1 MSNLNQRLAKGQ
13 EPAFV
18 ELYDQ
23 FGDQLFAYVVS
34 RVTDSDSA
42 KDIIQ
47 EVFARL
53 IRYHRHFK
61 RVQNVRAYLF
71 QVTRNEIARWS
82 TNKPTRSDSDTDSIP
97 SEPVAPNNL
106 EESEWIST
114 LLSKLGDEDREIV
127 SLKIFS
133 ELTFKE
139 LADIFEM
146 PAATV
151 ATRYRRAIAKLEA
164 SLNEETAQDDG

>member
-1 MSNLNQRLAKGQ
+1 MTDLQQRLAKGQ

-23 FGDQLFAYVVS
+23 FGETLFAYVAS
-34 RVTDSDSA
+34 RVADQNAA

-47 EVFARL
+47 DVFARL

-61 RVQNVRAYLF
+61 RVENLKAYLF
-71 QVTRNEIARWS
+71 QVARNEISRWAAR
-82 TNKPTRSDSDTDSIP
+82 KPVNTKETDADDMSAE
-97 SEPVAPNNL
+97 SSA
-106 EESEWIST
+106 ESELEQRDWIRAT
-114 LLSKLGDEDREIV
+114 LAQLDEQDREIL

-139 LADIFEM
+139 LATVMDM

-151 ATRYRRAIAKLEA
+151 ATRYRRAIKKLEA
-164 SLNEETAQDDG
+164 SIKEKT